1 MPRTMPNSGKVL
13 SWSELDVNKR
23 ENYDFRNTWVPWQV
37 SESEGPRVCSKGSPP
52 APDTQSQGFTP
63 DLPKMRPPEQR

>member
-23 ENYDFRNTWVPWQV
+23 ELRL
-37 SESEGPRVCSKGSPP
+37 SEHPGTL
-52 APDTQSQGFTP
+52 ASQ
-63 DLPKMRPPEQR
+63 RE